1 MGGVIPLKL
10 EASLA
15 DGTLDER
22 SQPCGFWHRLSTA
35 IDSLAAYPVQH
46 ALSEREKR
54 LVDDEIAR
62 CRELMFARPRSRRA
76 AIRCRAPARAAVAAV
91 KVRP

>member
-1 MGGVIPLKL
+1 MGGVIPFKQ
-10 EASLA
+10 EASSA
-15 DGTLDER
+15 DGTTDQGFPR
-22 SQPCGFWHRLSTA
+22 CGFWRRLSTA

-46 ALSEREKR
+46 ALSERDKR

-76 AIRCRAPARAAVAAV
+76 AMRRGVPARAALAAV

>member
-1 MGGVIPLKL
+1 MGGVVPFKR
-10 EASLA
+10 EASSA
-15 DGTLDER
+15 DSTSDEGSER
-22 SQPCGFWHRLSTA
+22 RGFWHRLSTA

-62 CRELMFARPRSRRA
+62 CRELMFAQPRSRRA
-76 AIRCRAPARAAVAAV
+76 AIRRRAPAHAALAAV
-91 KVRP
+91 KVRS